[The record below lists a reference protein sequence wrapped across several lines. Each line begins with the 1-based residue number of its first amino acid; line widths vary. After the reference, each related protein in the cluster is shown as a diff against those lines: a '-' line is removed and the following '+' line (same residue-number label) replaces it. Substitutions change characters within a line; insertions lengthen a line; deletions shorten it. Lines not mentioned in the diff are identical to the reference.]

1 MSSININEAIFLQS
15 FSTAFLAPFQRL
27 WLWVIYIL
35 TSIRFFIVIL
45 HKKAHRSCKSVD
57 RYFRYFMWISV
68 VWCVLQAWAKIN
80 IQYGDWTL
88 WREKDNYIDL
98 IIFISQ
104 LKSRTFIKIQ
114 RPAGQPASRPASRSA
129 SDSFCELNSKSRDL
143 AKMIIA

>member
-1 MSSININEAIFLQS
+1 MCWFDLTFDIVNFFFNIIDIVSSPRPSLSLQNFIKGVFYLERLMMSSINTNDAIFLQS

-57 RYFRYFMWISV
+57 RYFRCFMWISV

-88 WREKDNYIDL
+88 WREK
-98 IIFISQ
+98 III
-104 LKSRTFIKIQ
+104 
-114 RPAGQPASRPASRSA
+114 
-129 SDSFCELNSKSRDL
+129 
-143 AKMIIA
+143 